1 MADGGAIGMQDLSP
15 ADVARS
21 HLVAFQ
27 CGASRTY
34 RPGLHHHV
42 VGQALMEVDA
52 GRIDRLM
59 IEQPPR
65 HGKTQQ
71 AGVDFPTWFLNR
83 NPEKAVV
90 YATYSAER
98 AADVGTMV
106 RTLQQ
111 SDYVRQLWPGNE
123 IDRRS
128 NAARRFKLAQHAGSY
143 SAVGVGG
150 PLTGRGADLLVMD
163 DTIKDRVM
171 ADSPTHQRRAR
182 EWYSAVA
189 RTRLEPGARVVA
201 MMCMVGETPVLMAD
215 GTERPIAAVRPGD
228 MIASHDV
235 DRLVASRV
243 LNWKSQGDDQVYALK
258 LKSGRVL
265 RANERHPFLV
275 DQGGVQAWVRLLDLR
290 PGDRLVAL
298 FGGPCAACS
307 ARSMDARSE
316 PAPRECATPI
326 TDGSAGPT
334 GTARH
339 RKAAKRGAM
348 RVSATATAS
357 PKPNTPNASPS
368 RAGAAPSV
376 SGPSPSASGR
386 ATGTRSASTTITP
399 PAPSAA
405 CCATDATLPL
415 DAACRQKCLNA
426 PLATYGFTL
435 DQIVEIVADGRS
447 EVFDIQVERTENFI
461 ANGVVSHNT
470 RWSDNDLHGHIQ
482 REYSEEGWLTLRM
495 PALATAGD
503 LLGRPYGAPL
513 WPERWTKE
521 AMDSLR
527 RGLLPRDWLALY
539 QQTPAA
545 GEGTTFLR
553 EWFRWYTPGNYPAGL
568 HRYGASDYAV
578 TEDARADFTE
588 HGIAGMDEYGALWL
602 IDGWS
607 GQKTPDV
614 WIEAQ
619 IDLAAAH
626 RPLGWYGESGVIRNA
641 TEPGLLRR
649 AREREV
655 GLFCIWLPPI
665 GDKAARAASFAAR
678 AAQGLVWV
686 PRNDWG
692 RHVVDQLCA
701 FPGGRHDDAVD
712 MCGLWGRAIDM
723 ILAARAGK
731 GQQPAG
737 IVPFSAQWLEYQEQ
751 TNANR
756 IF

>member
-1 MADGGAIGMQDLSP
+1 MADGSGAHTIADLSP
-15 ADVARS
+15 ADIARS

-27 CGASRTY
+27 CGAARTY

-42 VGQALMEVDA
+42 VGQALMEVEA

-59 IEQPPR
+59 IEEPPR

-71 AGVDFPTWFLNR
+71 AGIDFPTWFLNR

-123 IDRRS
+123 INRRS

-182 EWYSAVA
+182 EWYSSVA
-189 RTRLEPGARVVA
+189 RTRLEPGARVVS
-201 MMCMVGETPVLMAD
+201 MM
-215 GTERPIAAVRPGD
+215 
-228 MIASHDV
+228 
-235 DRLVASRV
+235 
-243 LNWKSQGDDQVYALK
+243 
-258 LKSGRVL
+258 
-265 RANERHPFLV
+265 
-275 DQGGVQAWVRLLDLR
+275 
-290 PGDRLVAL
+290 
-298 FGGPCAACS
+298 
-307 ARSMDARSE
+307 
-316 PAPRECATPI
+316 
-326 TDGSAGPT
+326 
-334 GTARH
+334 
-339 RKAAKRGAM
+339 
-348 RVSATATAS
+348 
-357 PKPNTPNASPS
+357 
-368 RAGAAPSV
+368 
-376 SGPSPSASGR
+376 
-386 ATGTRSASTTITP
+386 
-399 PAPSAA
+399 
-405 CCATDATLPL
+405 
-415 DAACRQKCLNA
+415 
-426 PLATYGFTL
+426 
-435 DQIVEIVADGRS
+435 
-447 EVFDIQVERTENFI
+447 
-461 ANGVVSHNT
+461 T

-482 REYSEEGWLTLRM
+482 REYDSEGWLTLRM
-495 PALATAGD
+495 PALATSGD
-503 LLGRPYGAPL
+503 LLGRAYGAPL
-513 WPERWTKE
+513 WPERWTRE
-521 AMDSLR
+521 AMDMLR
-527 RGLLPRDWLALY
+527 KGLLPRDWLALY

-545 GEGTTFLR
+545 GEGTTFMR

-578 TEDARADFTE
+578 TEAQRADFTE
-588 HGIAGMDEYGALWL
+588 HGIAGMDEFGALWL
-602 IDGWS
+602 IEGWS

-614 WIEAQ
+614 WTEAQ

-626 RPLGWYGESGVIRNA
+626 RPLAWYGESGVIKNA
-641 TEPGLLRR
+641 TEPGLVRR

-655 GLFCIWLPPI
+655 PLFCVWLPPI

-686 PRNDWG
+686 PRNEWG
-692 RHVVDQLCA
+692 RRVVDQLCS
-701 FPGGRHDDAVD
+701 FPGGRNDDIVD
-712 MCGLWGRAIDM
+712 MCGLWGRALDL
-723 ILAARAGK
+723 ILAARAGR
-731 GQQPAG
+731 GVEPAG
-737 IVPFSAQWLEYQEQ
+737 IVPFSAQWLEYQEK